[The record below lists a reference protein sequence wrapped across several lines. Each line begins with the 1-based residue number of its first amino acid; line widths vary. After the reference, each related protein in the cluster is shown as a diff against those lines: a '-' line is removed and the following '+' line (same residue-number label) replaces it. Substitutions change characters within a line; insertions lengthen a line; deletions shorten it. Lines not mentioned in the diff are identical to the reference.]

1 MRKVSISMPEEILN
15 VVDLIAERKY
25 EDRSTAVRQLLAE
38 AMKEEILRMCF
49 KGKLTQR
56 EAASILK
63 VSLWEFHD
71 LAKEHQIPLGDYPVN
86 EAEERIKRIK
96 KRILKTTA

>member
-1 MRKVSISMPEEILN
+1 
-15 VVDLIAERKY
+15 
-25 EDRSTAVRQLLAE
+25 
-38 AMKEEILRMCF
+38 MKEEILRMCS

-63 VSLWEFHD
+63 VSLREFHD
-71 LAKEHQIPLGDYPVN
+71 LAMEHQIPLGDYPVG
-86 EAEERIKRIK
+86 EVEERIKRIK

>member
-15 VVDLIAERKY
+15 VVDVIAERKY

-49 KGKLTQR
+49 RGKLTHR

-63 VSLWEFHD
+63 VSLWELHD
-71 LAKEHQIPLGDYPVN
+71 LAREHQIPLGGYPVS
-86 EAEERIKRIK
+86 EAEGRIKRIR
-96 KRILKTTA
+96 KRVLGTA

>member
-15 VVDLIAERKY
+15 VVDVIAEKKY

-38 AMKEEILRMCF
+38 AMKEEILRMCS

-63 VSLWEFHD
+63 ASLWELHD
-71 LAKEHQIPLGDYPVN
+71 LAREHQIPLSDYPAS
-86 EAEERIKRIK
+86 EAQERIKRIR
-96 KRILKTTA
+96 KRIIESTA